1 MINTSAAFKTAIR
14 SPSRRIKAKLILS
27 DITIEQVDLIEV
39 DSRISDNEDL
49 VMGTANMDL
58 MKIELSDDPSDP
70 LAYSF
75 DGKEIDV
82 QLGIEVTGS
91 TYEYHSLGKFT
102 VEKSDRKNSKIYL
115 DLVDR
120 MYKAEKQYLS
130 DLTYPATLNQILV
143 SAAAQSGLTLETSSF
158 ANQTYIVNEKP
169 VYEDITCRQVFAYV
183 AELAGGYARVNRSG
197 NLVIRT
203 LGTLSVA
210 TITGDHYIDYK
221 QSESAP
227 GLIDQLIVKS
237 GTETA
242 TAGTGINIYTV
253 VDNLFVQN
261 PSDVVDN
268 LFTVLSSIN
277 YKAGEINWIGD
288 FSLDLGNKITIDGED
303 TYIINRK
310 IKYSGGLRE
319 TLRAPGKSNIEKDS
333 TGKPN
338 TNLQINQIKTQL
350 KIQDG
355 LINQKISEDEIK
367 FSELNQEID
376 NITAEVAN
384 KASSAQFNILADQV
398 ETKVTQTQ
406 VEEMIDAVNRAKPNL
421 ITNLPENWEQG
432 TLNAT
437 TGNPEGSLYHI
448 RSKAFFPIR
457 QGHVTFRVSPLY
469 EALII
474 VYDSTYGF
482 KESHGFIGEFTFL
495 LSENAYFKVVLKRTN
510 GSEIVPEAIGTAEL
524 KVENSDTATQW
535 TPYYGDLTLEQQQE
549 FYQMEIN
556 SSNGWTVD
564 SDAFTSS
571 LTVKILLF
579 NEDVTT
585 QYQAYQFTW
594 FKQYPGGAKISLGN
608 GTSKTITGADL
619 EKSATIT
626 CEFEI
631 VDTIYLLATFNGDT
645 LLTFNNDTLMIIGDY
660 Q

>member
-1 MINTSAAFKTAIR
+1 
-14 SPSRRIKAKLILS
+14 
-27 DITIEQVDLIEV
+27 
-39 DSRISDNEDL
+39 
-49 VMGTANMDL
+49 
-58 MKIELSDDPSDP
+58 
-70 LAYSF
+70 
-75 DGKEIDV
+75 
-82 QLGIEVTGS
+82 
-91 TYEYHSLGKFT
+91 
-102 VEKSDRKNSKIYL
+102 
-115 DLVDR
+115 
-120 MYKAEKQYLS
+120 
-130 DLTYPATLNQILV
+130 
-143 SAAAQSGLTLETSSF
+143 
-158 ANQTYIVNEKP
+158 
-169 VYEDITCRQVFAYV
+169 
-183 AELAGGYARVNRSG
+183 
-197 NLVIRT
+197 
-203 LGTLSVA
+203 VA

-227 GLIDQLIVKS
+227 GLIDQLIVKN
-237 GTETA
+237 GTEAA

-288 FSLDLGNKITIDGED
+288 FSLDLGDRVTIDGED

-310 IKYSGGLRE
+310 IKYAGGLRE

-338 TNLQINQIKTQL
+338 TNLQINQIKTRL

-421 ITNLPENWEQG
+421 ITNLSENWEQG
-432 TLNAT
+432 SLNAT
-437 TGNPEGSLYHI
+437 TGNPEVSLYHI

-457 QGHVTFRVSPLY
+457 QGHVTFKVSPLY

-482 KESHGFIGEFTFL
+482 KESHGFINEFTFL

-510 GSEIVPEAIGTAEL
+510 GSEIVQDAIGTAEL
-524 KVENSDTATQW
+524 KVENSDAATQW

-564 SDAFTSS
+564 SDAFTSN
-571 LTVKILLF
+571 LTVRILLF

-608 GTSKTITGADL
+608 GTSKTITGAVL

-631 VDTIYLLATFNGDT
+631 LDTIYLLATYNGDT
-645 LLTFNNDTLMIIGDY
+645 LLTINNDTLMIIGDY